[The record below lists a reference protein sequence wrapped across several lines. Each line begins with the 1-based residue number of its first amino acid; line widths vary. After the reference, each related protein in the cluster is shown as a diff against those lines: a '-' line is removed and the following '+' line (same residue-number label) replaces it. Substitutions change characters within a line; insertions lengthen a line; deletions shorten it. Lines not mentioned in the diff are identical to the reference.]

1 VRGRQSP
8 RQPPR
13 HVGQLS
19 LASVLVAKSTS
30 SFAGGTAGNVT
41 SAGWQ
46 VTLCDPI
53 WYASCRSGEAC
64 CELIYPITL
73 RYISP
78 DSQRGEP
85 DVDRKSDD
93 DDVAPPGGGG
103 DELAGDTGG
112 LVMQNT
118 IRLMLPGE
126 SRTDARRLKPWR
138 KQLSHSQQPSL
149 AKAALK
155 IQK

>member
-1 VRGRQSP
+1 M
-8 RQPPR
+8 
-13 HVGQLS
+13 
-19 LASVLVAKSTS
+19 
-30 SFAGGTAGNVT
+30 
-41 SAGWQ
+41 
-46 VTLCDPI
+46 
-53 WYASCRSGEAC
+53 
-64 CELIYPITL
+64 
-73 RYISP
+73 
-78 DSQRGEP
+78 
-85 DVDRKSDD
+85 DRKSDD